1 MEGGGF
7 KRRRGH
13 QQQAEHL
20 LGVDIGLLEHV
31 LHNVKHNHLGLL
43 LAVLEGDVDLASLG
57 LAVPH
62 GPPCCTADIL
72 CQQVA
77 SIRDWPGHQQRQ
89 TPSQKTRI
97 SSALGQ
103 KAGMAVASSHVTQQA
118 QGGSQGTEDVPSGAA
133 FLSPTPDILAMRLE
147 KSWAPLSILSFS
159 RLAKIA

>member
-31 LHNVKHNHLGLL
+31 LHDVKHNHLGLL

-77 SIRDWPGHQQRQ
+77 SIRDPIPEDQNLQRAGAEGRDG
-89 TPSQKTRI
+89 S
-97 SSALGQ
+97 GQ
-103 KAGMAVASSHVTQQA
+103 
-118 QGGSQGTEDVPSGAA
+118 
-133 FLSPTPDILAMRLE
+133 
-147 KSWAPLSILSFS
+147 
-159 RLAKIA
+159 